1 MSEEDKEPTKYQ
13 KVKKHLKEN
22 KKIYL
27 AAGGGMAVGASVATA
42 VILRR
47 FDGFPLEISQTA
59 KNTALIV
66 WKPEI
71 NQIALVKKACP
82 DPIPVLDKLT
92 GEAYPSL
99 RRAVEVTGETL
110 SSISKDA
117 QGAQDR
123 FERLPDSVF
132 A

>member
-1 MSEEDKEPTKYQ
+1 MSEEDREPTKYQ
-13 KVKKHLKEN
+13 KFKKHLKEN
-22 KKIYL
+22 QKVYL

-42 VILRR
+42 VVLNRLG
-47 FDGFPLEISQTA
+47 GFPLEISQTA
-59 KNTALIV
+59 KNTALLV

-71 NQIALVKKACP
+71 NQIALVKKACSE
-82 DPIPVLDKLT
+82 PIPVLDKLT
-92 GEAYPSL
+92 GESYPSL

-117 QGAQDR
+117 QGVQER